1 MDIINSDGYTL
12 YIEIALIVLLLILEL
27 IYSVSL
33 AVVDYLTDADIEEI
47 KSKISTRDL
56 NKLTAFADDKF
67 KYENRF
73 HAALITINI
82 VMFEPLRFFALF
94 LKNLISSYFENI
106 PIYAFVIGFLFAFIV
121 FLFFNYMLFFSLPRR
136 IIRHSSELRVA
147 KLTLASIKFSVV
159 FIPFADFTDYLIK
172 KFFKAIGKNK
182 YNDVEEVTEEDILS
196 LVQESQDQGILE
208 EDEAEMI
215 NNIFELNDKEA
226 KDIMTN
232 RNSIIGINGN
242 TPLPEAIEIML
253 EANITR
259 FPVYL
264 DNLDHIIGILTL
276 KDALRYSNENKS
288 RTGAV
293 KRYPKILREA
303 RYVSETRKI
312 DDLFHKMQADK
323 LQMVIVIDEYGQTSG
338 LVAMED
344 IVEEIVG
351 NILDEFDEE
360 ETFIEIKGEKT
371 FEIDGLTPLE
381 ELDEKFSI
389 DFEKD
394 DIETLNGFLIDKIGH
409 IPKEDDKIFVEFKG
423 YSFEAALIENHII
436 KSVIMKQI
444 VENDD
449 SDSNENGIETQD
461 VENNTE
467 K

>member
-12 YIEIALIVLLLILEL
+12 YIEIAIIVLLLILEL

-94 LKNLISSYFENI
+94 FKNLISSYFENI
-106 PIYAFVIGFLFAFIV
+106 PIYAFVIGFLFAFII

-409 IPKEDDKIFVEFKG
+409 IPKEDDKIYVEFKG

-449 SDSNENGIETQD
+449 SDSNENGIKTQD

>member
-106 PIYAFVIGFLFAFIV
+106 PIYAFVIGFLFAFII

-409 IPKEDDKIFVEFKG
+409 IPKEDDKIYVEFKG

-449 SDSNENGIETQD
+449 SDSNENGIKTQD

>member
-94 LKNLISSYFENI
+94 LKKLISSYFENI
-106 PIYAFVIGFLFAFIV
+106 PIYAFVIGFLFAFII

-409 IPKEDDKIFVEFKG
+409 IPKEDDKIYVEFKG

-449 SDSNENGIETQD
+449 LDSNENGIKTQD